1 MTKRMVVNYQ
11 ALNNLV
17 SQRSSFNRESTN
29 QSPRL
34 ELMEDDLA
42 NFMALSANYNN
53 AQVLPQVQGVKK
65 Q

>member
-65 Q
+65 

>member
-11 ALNNLV
+11 ALSNLV

-65 Q
+65 